1 MFMYAKQS
9 CINAVVPAPPS
20 QFAMLYND
28 SQMMMVWSPVTEAV
42 GYTMYWCRVLHNDR
56 YCDVRRPS
64 CRYTPVVLLIVTES
78 QPVMLN
84 EAKISR
90 PRPGPCG
97 RGRGPDRD
105 QSFWIKSIKWW
116 LTTNRRIYI
125 IMIKTFEFKKSKMA
139 AGGIMSILNR
149 TWVSNAGSTL
159 TAGADMHC

>member
-97 RGRGPDRD
+97 RRRGPPR
-105 QSFWIKSIKWW
+105 S
-116 LTTNRRIYI
+116 RP
-125 IMIKTFEFKKSKMA
+125 E
-139 AGGIMSILNR
+139 ILNKKYQMM
-149 TWVSNAGSTL
+149 
-159 TAGADMHC
+159 ADNKQANLYHYDQNFRVQKIQDGGRRHHVYLK